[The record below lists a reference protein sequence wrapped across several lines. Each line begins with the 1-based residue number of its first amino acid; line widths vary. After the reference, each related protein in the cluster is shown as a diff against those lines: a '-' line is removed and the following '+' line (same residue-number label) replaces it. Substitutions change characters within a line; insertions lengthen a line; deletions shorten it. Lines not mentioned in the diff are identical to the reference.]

1 MRSSGERGST
11 RCAAAGATTRFWWKG
26 RGKAKTRSSG
36 TPGSTRIR
44 GGAGDDTIRLA
55 ALTATHSIEQIDG
68 GAGLNVIMGTGA
80 DNALNF
86 SAVALVNIAR
96 IDAGSGND
104 QVTGTDGDDTI
115 IGGAG
120 FDTLR
125 GGGGDDVF
133 VVEGAGQGED
143 QIFGDAG
150 FDRILGGAGDDT
162 IRLTTLTAAHA
173 LERIEGGAGLNVVM
187 GTAAGNVLDFSATT
201 LVNIARIDGGEG
213 NDQITGTTGNDVI
226 VGGAGNDTL
235 RGGGGVDTA
244 LYAGAQS
251 AYQITGIGTGQ
262 VTVRHVASGAVD
274 TLFNFGFAQF
284 DNGTVAL
291 AGGALPV
298 AGSDAGQ
305 TAEDNAV
312 TINVLANDSNGGS
325 GTLSVT
331 GVTQGAHG
339 SVTINANGTL
349 TYTPQANYFGP
360 DSFGYTLSNGTGTA
374 SGTVNV
380 TVTAVNDA
388 PVALDDSGF
397 STARNTARTFAPS
410 ALLGNDSDVDGNPL
424 TIAAVGSAS
433 GGTVALVAGNV
444 VFTPTSGYSG
454 PASFVYTAA
463 DGNGGQDTATVSL
476 TVLAANTPPVAG
488 DDTTSASGSTVIAV
502 LANDSDTDGGTLSIS
517 GFTQPLHGTLTLN
530 PNNTFTYVPAA
541 GYTGPDS
548 FTYTLSDGQGGS
560 DSATVSIS
568 VAAPSLITRIGTAGD
583 DVDRRDLVLDTPSDS
598 RGLSGNDRLTGSS
611 AGDVIIGG
619 AGFDTLRGGGGD
631 DAFLVE
637 GTGQGEDTIFGDA
650 GFDTIRGGAGDDTIR
665 LVALTATHSIERI
678 DGGAGPERRHGHGCG
693 QRAELQ
699 RGCAGEHRADRRRL
713 RQRPGDG
720 HGRRRHDHRR
730 SGVDTLRG
738 GGGGDMFV
746 VEGAGQG
753 EDQIFGDAGFDRIL
767 GGAGDDTI
775 RLTTLTAAHSIDGS
789 TAGRG

>member
-1 MRSSGERGST
+1 
-11 RCAAAGATTRFWWKG
+11 
-26 RGKAKTRSSG
+26 
-36 TPGSTRIR
+36 
-44 GGAGDDTIRLA
+44 
-55 ALTATHSIEQIDG
+55 
-68 GAGLNVIMGTGA
+68 
-80 DNALNF
+80 
-86 SAVALVNIAR
+86 
-96 IDAGSGND
+96 
-104 QVTGTDGDDTI
+104 
-115 IGGAG
+115 
-120 FDTLR
+120 
-125 GGGGDDVF
+125 
-133 VVEGAGQGED
+133 
-143 QIFGDAG
+143 
-150 FDRILGGAGDDT
+150 
-162 IRLTTLTAAHA
+162 
-173 LERIEGGAGLNVVM
+173 M

-201 LVNIARIDGGEG
+201 LVNIARIDGGDG

-298 AGSDAGQ
+298 AGSDTGQ

-312 TINVLANDSNGGS
+312 TVNVLANDGNGGS

-339 SVTINANGTL
+339 AVTINANGTL

-388 PVALDDSGF
+388 PVALDDGGF

-476 TVLAANTPPVAG
+476 TLSSSGTGKRQLPADSGRRAGERVDQPQHQRVLGSLDAAELRPAGDGPISIIGAWSSMAWDSNRGDLIFWGGGHAHYGGNEVFRWRSSTLSWERASLPSQVVDVGNHQEAIDGVMNAPIAAHTYDNSEFLPIADRWMTWGGAAYNTGGRFVDASGAQTGPYFWDPSKADATKVGGTDGSGVDPDTLGGHMWQNRVAG
-488 DDTTSASGSTVIAV
+488 LPAGDRPG
-502 LANDSDTDGGTLSIS
+502 ANDSHFIGGTTAYTQENGKDVIYVSDGHLWKYTVNDVNNPAADTYEKVGIYWNSYGTAHGAGAIDTVHNIFVRSTGSQNFTFWDLDQAGGGNRNQIFVPTDTSGLFQFNRLGGYGMDFDSVRGNFVLWNGDPEVWILTPPETLSTEGWTLTRNPLPTLTEVPHLADAGHTTGVFGKWKYIAEQDIFLGVMDQTQGTIWAYKPDDWQPHSVSTLALQDQSGGDGLTAMMASLELDLDGGAHDQVAMAMADTLSQEMPMPEAS
-517 GFTQPLHGTLTLN
+517 ALACAPHQSNVALMTANSETYLGF
-530 PNNTFTYVPAA
+530 
-541 GYTGPDS
+541 
-548 FTYTLSDGQGGS
+548 
-560 DSATVSIS
+560 
-568 VAAPSLITRIGTAGD
+568 
-583 DVDRRDLVLDTPSDS
+583 
-598 RGLSGNDRLTGSS
+598 
-611 AGDVIIGG
+611 
-619 AGFDTLRGGGGD
+619 GGGD
-631 DAFLVE
+631 SADA
-637 GTGQGEDTIFGDA
+637 
-650 GFDTIRGGAGDDTIR
+650 
-665 LVALTATHSIERI
+665 
-678 DGGAGPERRHGHGCG
+678 
-693 QRAELQ
+693 
-699 RGCAGEHRADRRRL
+699 
-713 RQRPGDG
+713 
-720 HGRRRHDHRR
+720 
-730 SGVDTLRG
+730 
-738 GGGGDMFV
+738 
-746 VEGAGQG
+746 
-753 EDQIFGDAGFDRIL
+753 
-767 GGAGDDTI
+767 
-775 RLTTLTAAHSIDGS
+775 
-789 TAGRG
+789 